1 MVVMSMPCPP
11 RPSLG
16 AAWAIGKSAGEGAGA
31 GLGQMARRD
40 RLVDD
45 GLEAALQLIG
55 VAGDID
61 DWNVAQATLD
71 GFHGLDTSPSD
82 DAIVRGDQV
91 WRMSD
96 RQGQGVGWTVRDVKA
111 GEALFGKK
119 SLDLEGHEDFILDDQ
134 YMSGL
139 CVHGHRRCFLSSP

>member
-82 DAIVRGDQV
+82 DAIVR
-91 WRMSD
+91 
-96 RQGQGVGWTVRDVKA
+96 DVKA

-139 CVHGHRRCFLSSP
+139 CVHGHRRCFLSSPTI